1 MSLPPLPD
9 QYRPIINLHLDYHQ
23 TPEEQRR
30 WVRWCKKQGYGGFAL
45 IFGDTLKTDRID
57 EQWYQNLFAATR
69 NVAQEAKEQGLAVW
83 IFDEWGYP
91 SCVAG
96 GLVGEQEEL
105 RSKKLHVAL
114 DLWLEPGQTVQF
126 PLPQRLV
133 SLKAVPVNRFG
144 FYAPGGPCRPVLL
157 EETQPGALVTYTAG
171 DTKERLVAVTWE
183 TISFITHVAV
193 QDNPNDYALGTTD
206 LLGKAAAQRFLEV
219 VHQRFYEALPE
230 YFGTVIK
237 GFFYDEPE
245 ICFDFPWTV
254 GLEEEF
260 LRRKGYDLRDELPL
274 MVCYSGVFYHPGWE
288 EADAQITRLTRDYF
302 DVWTDLAAEN
312 FYGALQTW
320 CHDHGLT
327 SVGHQDMDNWTKTLP
342 SVSGHFYKNNRYND
356 HPGIDVINDNI
367 EIGRF
372 NDFPRFAGSAKRL
385 YGKER
390 AMSETFALM
399 GIGQSPDRQ
408 RFLMEHQVIRGVDEF
423 FNMISPVAEEP
434 DALAPFTRG
443 NQVGDRHGYHIN
455 THVGRC
461 AQLCNLGVSRAETAL
476 YLPME
481 EIYLAQLKDR
491 DPHNLN
497 GALPWISV
505 DRIAKLLAYAPC
517 DFDYIWDQAILE
529 LPLQDGAFAAPKGQ
543 RIRTVILPQGAELSP
558 MVKEKLIAFCQS
570 GGRVISMLR
579 RWGEGCEKEFT
590 LCPDYPDLK
599 DFLSLPVQV
608 KGPARL
614 SLCHRQE
621 EDKEYFL
628 LLNESAQDYAGQICF
643 SGPEG
648 YWLYEVDLLTGGM
661 TLANR
666 GLSLEA
672 GFPSGQLRCLVS
684 AAPGAFEAPAIPG
697 FTSAPCPVTIS
708 LATPDGK
715 ERLLNP
721 DAMPD
726 WEQLGYG
733 DYYGYMRYAVSFD
746 WAGGPLFVSLGQVC
760 HSAVVSLDQK
770 INPEEEGRLLSF
782 APFGGL
788 FGQPEPGRHTLYVYV
803 QNTPANRCLGALE
816 AEKSAGDQGQN
827 DADRKMLRS
836 GLFGPVLIG

>member
-1 MSLPPLPD
+1 
-9 QYRPIINLHLDYHQ
+9 
-23 TPEEQRR
+23 
-30 WVRWCKKQGYGGFAL
+30 
-45 IFGDTLKTDRID
+45 
-57 EQWYQNLFAATR
+57 
-69 NVAQEAKEQGLAVW
+69 
-83 IFDEWGYP
+83 
-91 SCVAG
+91 
-96 GLVGEQEEL
+96 
-105 RSKKLHVAL
+105 
-114 DLWLEPGQTVQF
+114 
-126 PLPQRLV
+126 
-133 SLKAVPVNRFG
+133 
-144 FYAPGGPCRPVLL
+144 
-157 EETQPGALVTYTAG
+157 
-171 DTKERLVAVTWE
+171 
-183 TISFITHVAV
+183 
-193 QDNPNDYALGTTD
+193 
-206 LLGKAAAQRFLEV
+206 
-219 VHQRFYEALPE
+219 
-230 YFGTVIK
+230 
-237 GFFYDEPE
+237 
-245 ICFDFPWTV
+245 
-254 GLEEEF
+254 
-260 LRRKGYDLRDELPL
+260 
-274 MVCYSGVFYHPGWE
+274 
-288 EADAQITRLTRDYF
+288 
-302 DVWTDLAAEN
+302 
-312 FYGALQTW
+312 
-320 CHDHGLT
+320 
-327 SVGHQDMDNWTKTLP
+327 
-342 SVSGHFYKNNRYND
+342 
-356 HPGIDVINDNI
+356 
-367 EIGRF
+367 
-372 NDFPRFAGSAKRL
+372 
-385 YGKER
+385 
-390 AMSETFALM
+390 
-399 GIGQSPDRQ
+399 
-408 RFLMEHQVIRGVDEF
+408 
-423 FNMISPVAEEP
+423 
-434 DALAPFTRG
+434 
-443 NQVGDRHGYHIN
+443 
-455 THVGRC
+455 
-461 AQLCNLGVSRAETAL
+461 
-476 YLPME
+476 ME

-614 SLCHRQE
+614 SLCHRRE

-648 YWLYEVDLLTGGM
+648 YWLYEVDLLAGGM

-672 GFPSGQLRCLVS
+672 GFPSGQLRCFVS

-746 WAGGPLFVSLGQVC
+746 WAGG
-760 HSAVVSLDQK
+760 
-770 INPEEEGRLLSF
+770 
-782 APFGGL
+782 
-788 FGQPEPGRHTLYVYV
+788 
-803 QNTPANRCLGALE
+803 RCSYLWARCVT
-816 AEKSAGDQGQN
+816 AQWFPWI
-827 DADRKMLRS
+827 RK
-836 GLFGPVLIG
+836 